1 MPESLSG
8 LIERVTYS
16 NEDSG
21 FSVLK
26 VKAKGHRDLVTV
38 VGSLP
43 SVSAG
48 EWLTAQGRWV
58 QDREFGLQF
67 RAEMLTSTPPTTKEG
82 IEKYLGSGMVKGI
95 GPVYAKK
102 LVDKFGEGIF
112 DVIEKESA
120 RLEDVDGIGPKRR
133 KRIKEAWEEQKVIR
147 DIMLFLHSNGVSTSR
162 AVRIYKTYGEDAI
175 EKVRSDPYRLAK
187 DIHGIGFKTADQIA
201 QKIGIPVDSL
211 DPRLRRAE
219 PCPDR
224 GDWRRPL
231 RPAGG
236 AAQGRGGK
244 LLLVEDKI
252 VTEALERTLASN
264 DLVKETINGQEL
276 IFLPHLKRAE
286 EIIAG
291 RIRSLAGSPSAF
303 PAIDF
308 EKAVVWCQQK
318 TGKELAP
325 SQRDALKL
333 ALSSRALVITGGP
346 GVGKTTL
353 VNAILLILR
362 AKKVRCLLCAPTG
375 RAAKRLFEAT
385 GVEAKT
391 IHRLLEVQPATGRF
405 GRNEANPL
413 DCDFLTAD
421 ETSMVDV
428 VLMANLLRALPPK
441 ASLLL
446 VGDIDQLPSVG
457 PGMVLRHVIESKV
470 VPVVRLTE
478 VFRQAANS
486 RIITNA
492 HRINEGR
499 MPEVPAK
506 GGESDFFFIERE
518 EPDQIAATLVEMMKT
533 RIPSKFRLDPIRDIQ
548 VLCPMN
554 RGSLGVRELNV
565 RLQNELNPAHADEP
579 VRGEVRLAVP
589 SPGQGARSR

>member
-102 LVDKFGEGIF
+102 LVDKFGEGVF

-201 QKIGIPVDSL
+201 QKMGVPVDSL
-211 DPRLRRAE
+211 IRA
-219 PCPDR
+219 C
-224 GDWRRPL
+224 
-231 RPAGG
+231 AGLS
-236 AAQGRGGK
+236 Q
-244 LLLVEDKI
+244 LLLVDDKI

-318 TGKELAP
+318 TGKVLAP

-353 VNAILLILR
+353 VNAGRPNAFSRQLASRPRRFTACWKYSPPQAVLGEMRPILW
-362 AKKVRCLLCAPTG
+362 T
-375 RAAKRLFEAT
+375 
-385 GVEAKT
+385 
-391 IHRLLEVQPATGRF
+391 
-405 GRNEANPL
+405 
-413 DCDFLTAD
+413 
-421 ETSMVDV
+421 
-428 VLMANLLRALPPK
+428 
-441 ASLLL
+441 
-446 VGDIDQLPSVG
+446 
-457 PGMVLRHVIESKV
+457 VI
-470 VPVVRLTE
+470 
-478 VFRQAANS
+478 F
-486 RIITNA
+486 
-492 HRINEGR
+492 
-499 MPEVPAK
+499 
-506 GGESDFFFIERE
+506 
-518 EPDQIAATLVEMMKT
+518 
-533 RIPSKFRLDPIRDIQ
+533 
-548 VLCPMN
+548 
-554 RGSLGVRELNV
+554 
-565 RLQNELNPAHADEP
+565 
-579 VRGEVRLAVP
+579 
-589 SPGQGARSR
+589 